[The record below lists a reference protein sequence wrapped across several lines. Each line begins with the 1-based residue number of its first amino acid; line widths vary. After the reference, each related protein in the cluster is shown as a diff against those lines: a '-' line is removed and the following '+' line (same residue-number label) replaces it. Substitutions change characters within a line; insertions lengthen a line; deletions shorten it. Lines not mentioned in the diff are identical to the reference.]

1 MILLIPIF
9 LPVIIGIAC
18 IFLKNRIKEV
28 TLTTSLLTFLF
39 SFIIYITGDQWFYL
53 PLYNG
58 IAFSLRAYPFS
69 STLLMAAS
77 FLTILILWYST
88 KFMQGKPGLNVYFA
102 NMLITLGAASGVLLA
117 NDLVI
122 LLLFWGILG
131 IPLYLLIGLSG
142 PKASD
147 AAKKTFIIVGGSDA
161 LMILGAAIVFSIANN
176 FDMSLIRIPV
186 SEGIPLLAYLCLA
199 AGAFAKAG
207 AMPLHTWIPDIAEVA
222 EVPVLAML
230 PAAIDKI
237 LGIYLLARLS
247 LDLFIV
253 KPGGTVSLILL
264 IIGSMTI
271 VAGVMMALVQHTFRK
286 LLSYHAVSQVGYMV
300 LGIGTANPIGIAGG
314 LFHMLNNAIY
324 KCLLFLGAG
333 AVEKETGEGDLEK
346 LGGLANLMPVTFATL
361 LIAALSISG
370 IPPLNGFFSKWMI
383 YQGII
388 ELGKS
393 GGKLW
398 ILWLAAA
405 MFGSALTLASFM
417 KLIHSVFLSEPAGV
431 IKAREVSPAMR
442 RPMIILASLCLLF
455 GIFAFTIP
463 IKLFI
468 LPAVPN
474 LYYIGLWQPVMA
486 TLLLLIGLAIGASFY
501 FIGAAFKPRRM
512 PIFYG
517 GEKIK
522 EDEMKISGINFYDT
536 IKNLDII
543 KEIYEE
549 AEAKFYDIYELLKK
563 FTFSIG
569 GALSWLHNG
578 LLHTYVAWILLGLLF
593 VLYRVVR

>member
-1 MILLIPIF
+1 MILLVPIF
-9 LPVIIGIAC
+9 LPVIIGIVC
-18 IFLKNRIKEV
+18 LFLKKRIKEV

-77 FLTILILWYST
+77 FFTILILWYSS
-88 KFMQGKPGLNVYFA
+88 KFMQGKPGLNVYYA

-131 IPLYLLIGLSG
+131 IPLYLLIGFSG
-142 PKASD
+142 SKASD

-161 LMILGAAIVFSIANN
+161 LMILGASIVFSIANN

-186 SEGIPLLAYLCLA
+186 NEGIPLLAYLCLA

-222 EVPVLAML
+222 EVPVLAAI
-230 PAAIDKI
+230 PAALDKI

-264 IIGSMTI
+264 ILGSVTI

-286 LLSYHAVSQVGYMV
+286 LLAYHAVSQVGYMV

-417 KLIHSVFLSEPAGV
+417 KLIHSVFLSEPAGE
-431 IKAREVSPAMR
+431 IKAREVSPPMR
-442 RPMIILASLCLLF
+442 WPMIILASLCVIF

-463 IKLFI
+463 VKLFI

-474 LYYIGLWQPVMA
+474 LYFTGLWEPVMA
-486 TLLLLIGLAIGASFY
+486 TVLLMIGLAIGASFY

-549 AEAKFYDIYELLKK
+549 AEGKFYDIYELLKK
-563 FTFSIG
+563 LTFSIG
-569 GALSWLHNG
+569 AFLSWLHNG
-578 LLHTYVAWILLGLLF
+578 LLHTYLAWLLLGLILL
-593 VLYRVVR
+593 LYLIVR